1 MKKAYGDNIKNR
13 ATNTKLV
20 NSNASKGENT
30 LETNLLTKNKTQK
43 LNIQAS
49 NEKSKCKISHTQ
61 KEIKTTIIKDKEPN
75 KINTKNNK
83 VESVPAVKFIFNLY

>member
-1 MKKAYGDNIKNR
+1 M
-13 ATNTKLV
+13 LV
-20 NSNASKGENT
+20 
-30 LETNLLTKNKTQK
+30 QK